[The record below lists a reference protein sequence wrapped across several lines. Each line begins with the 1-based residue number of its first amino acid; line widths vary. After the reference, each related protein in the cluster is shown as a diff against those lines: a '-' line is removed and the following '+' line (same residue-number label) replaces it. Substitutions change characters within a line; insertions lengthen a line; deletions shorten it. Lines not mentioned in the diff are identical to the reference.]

1 LNIRP
6 AADVFGR
13 YVIWGLRAALLL
25 TCCHTEL
32 KFLLLPARE
41 YIIAVTQA
49 APGRYA
55 IWALRAALSKTLW
68 TVAKNSSPTPTKAC
82 ITRPMEEEVGER
94 GDEEGFLKNGD

>member
-1 LNIRP
+1 MNIRP

-13 YVIWGLRAALLL
+13 YVTWALRAALLL

-41 YIIAVTQA
+41 YIIAVTQV

-55 IWALRAALSKTLW
+55 TWALRAAPSKTLW
-68 TVAKNSSPTPTKAC
+68 TAAKNSSPTPTKAC
-82 ITRPMEEEVGER
+82 ITRPMAVEVGGR
-94 GDEEGFLKNGD
+94 GDEEDFNEWG